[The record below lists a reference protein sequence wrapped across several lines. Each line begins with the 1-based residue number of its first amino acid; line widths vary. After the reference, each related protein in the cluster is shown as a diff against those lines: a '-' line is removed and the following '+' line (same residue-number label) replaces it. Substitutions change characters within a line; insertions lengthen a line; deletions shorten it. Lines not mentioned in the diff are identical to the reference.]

1 MIVMYDRVFLVVLDS
16 LGVGAAKDAHKYGD
30 DGANTLGH
38 IIEKGNYNLNILEKL
53 GFLNLVGV
61 NKERT
66 IGYRAIIEPKNLA
79 KDTLNGHYEMMGLI
93 EKKPFQT
100 YPDGFPLEL
109 ISEIQRAVNREVIG
123 NVVASGTKIIEE
135 LGEMHI
141 KTGAIIVYTSADSV
155 LQVAAHESVIPVE
168 ELYNICK
175 KISEIV
181 LTEKYKIG
189 RVIARPFVGKV
200 GDFVRTPRR
209 KDFTVV
215 PKENYLDLL
224 YRNGVEVLGIGK
236 IGDIFAN
243 KSITTSI
250 KTSNNIDGL
259 MKLIDVAKSNFKG
272 LCFVNLNDFDT
283 LYGHRRDRDG
293 YLRALEELNYYLPIF
308 LNRLKSTDLVI
319 FTADH
324 GNDPTYSGTDHTR
337 ENVPLI
343 VYSTKMKDSGKLDNR
358 NTLAD
363 IGATI
368 IDNYDINDTLNTGTS
383 FLELLH

>member
-93 EKKPFQT
+93 EEKPFQT

-293 YLRALEELNYYLPIF
+293 YLKALEELNYYLPIF

-363 IGATI
+363 IGATV

>member
-1 MIVMYDRVFLVVLDS
+1 MYDRIFLIVLDS
-16 LGVGAAKDAHKYGD
+16 LGVGATADAVKYGD
-30 DGANTLGH
+30 EGANTLGH
-38 IIEKGNYNLNILEKL
+38 IIDKGNYNLNVLEKL

-66 IGYRAIIEPKNLA
+66 IGYRTIMKPKNLA

-93 EKKPFQT
+93 EEKPFQT

-109 ISEIQRAVNREVIG
+109 ISEVQHAVGREVIG
-123 NVVASGTKIIEE
+123 NIVASGTEIIEE
-135 LGEMHI
+135 LGEMHM
-141 KTGAIIVYTSADSV
+141 KTGAIIIYTSADSV
-155 LQVAAHESVIPVE
+155 LQVAAHESIVPVQ

-181 LTEKYKIG
+181 LTDKYKIG
-189 RVIARPFVGKV
+189 RVIARPFIGKP
-200 GDFVRTPRR
+200 GEFVRTPKR

-224 YRNGVEVLGIGK
+224 FRNKIEVLALGK

-259 MKLIDVAKSNFKG
+259 MKLIDVAKSDFKG
-272 LCFVNLNDFDT
+272 LCFLNLNDFDT

-308 LNRLKSTDLVI
+308 LNRLKPTDLVI

-324 GNDPTYSGTDHTR
+324 GNDPTYTGTDHTR
-337 ENVPLI
+337 EDVPMI
-343 VYSTKMKDSGKLDNR
+343 AYSTSMKSSGELEPRD
-358 NTLAD
+358 TFAD

-368 IDNYDINDTLNTGTS
+368 IDNFDIDDTLKTGTS

>member
-93 EKKPFQT
+93 EEKPFQT

-293 YLRALEELNYYLPIF
+293 YLKALEELNYYLPIF

>member
-1 MIVMYDRVFLVVLDS
+1 MYDRVFLVVLDS

-93 EKKPFQT
+93 EEKPFQT

-283 LYGHRRDRDG
+283 LYGHRRDRNG
-293 YLRALEELNYYLPIF
+293 YLKALEELNYYLPIF

>member
-1 MIVMYDRVFLVVLDS
+1 MYDRIFLIVLDS
-16 LGVGAAKDAHKYGD
+16 LGVGATADAVKYGD
-30 DGANTLGH
+30 EGASTLGH
-38 IIEKGNYNLNILEKL
+38 IIEKGNYNLNVLEKL

-66 IGYRAIIEPKNLA
+66 IGYRTIMKPKNLA

-93 EKKPFQT
+93 EEKPFQT

-109 ISEIQRAVNREVIG
+109 ISEVQHAVGREVIG
-123 NVVASGTKIIEE
+123 NVVASGTEIIEE
-135 LGEMHI
+135 LGEMHM
-141 KTGAIIVYTSADSV
+141 KTGAIIIYTSADSV
-155 LQVAAHESVIPVE
+155 LQVAAHESIVPVQ

-181 LTEKYKIG
+181 LTDKYKIG
-189 RVIARPFVGKV
+189 RVIARPFIGKP
-200 GDFVRTPRR
+200 GEFVRTPKR

-224 YRNGVEVLGIGK
+224 FRNKIEVLALGK

-259 MKLIDVAKSNFKG
+259 MKLIDVAKSDFKG
-272 LCFVNLNDFDT
+272 LCFLNLNDFDT

-308 LNRLKSTDLVI
+308 LNRLKPTDLVI

-324 GNDPTYSGTDHTR
+324 GNDPTYTGTDHTR
-337 ENVPLI
+337 ENVPMI
-343 VYSTKMKDSGKLDNR
+343 AYSTSMKSSGELEPRD
-358 NTLAD
+358 TFAD

-368 IDNYDINDTLNTGTS
+368 IDNFNIEDTLKTGVS

>member
-1 MIVMYDRVFLVVLDS
+1 MYDRIFLIVLDS
-16 LGVGAAKDAHKYGD
+16 LGVGATADAVKYGD
-30 DGANTLGH
+30 EGANTLGH
-38 IIEKGNYNLNILEKL
+38 IIEKGNYNLNVLEKL

-66 IGYRAIIEPKNLA
+66 IGYRTIMKPKNLA

-93 EKKPFQT
+93 EEKPFQT

-109 ISEIQRAVNREVIG
+109 ISEVQHAVGREVIG
-123 NVVASGTKIIEE
+123 NVVASGTEIIEE
-135 LGEMHI
+135 LGEMHM

-155 LQVAAHESVIPVE
+155 LQVAAHESIVPVQ

-181 LTEKYKIG
+181 LTDKYKIG
-189 RVIARPFVGKV
+189 RVIARPFIGKP
-200 GDFVRTPRR
+200 GEFVRTPKR

-224 YRNGVEVLGIGK
+224 FRNKIEVLALGK

-259 MKLIDVAKSNFKG
+259 MKLIDVAKSDFKG
-272 LCFVNLNDFDT
+272 LCFLNLNDFDT

-308 LNRLKSTDLVI
+308 LNRLKPTDLVI

-324 GNDPTYSGTDHTR
+324 GNDPTYTGTDHTR
-337 ENVPLI
+337 ENVPMI
-343 VYSTKMKDSGKLDNR
+343 AYSTSMKSSGELEPRD
-358 NTLAD
+358 TFAD

-368 IDNYDINDTLNTGTS
+368 IDNFDIDDTLKTGTS

>member
-1 MIVMYDRVFLVVLDS
+1 MYDRIFLIVLDS
-16 LGVGAAKDAHKYGD
+16 LGVGATADAVKYGD
-30 DGANTLGH
+30 EGVNTLGH
-38 IIEKGNYNLNILEKL
+38 IIEKGNYNLNVLEKL

-66 IGYRAIIEPKNLA
+66 IGYRTIMKPKNLA

-93 EKKPFQT
+93 EEKPFQT

-109 ISEIQRAVNREVIG
+109 ISEVQHAVGREVIG
-123 NVVASGTKIIEE
+123 NVVASGTEIIEE
-135 LGEMHI
+135 LGEMHM
-141 KTGAIIVYTSADSV
+141 KTGAIIIYTSADSV
-155 LQVAAHESVIPVE
+155 LQVAAHESIVPVQ

-181 LTEKYKIG
+181 LTDKYKIG
-189 RVIARPFVGKV
+189 RVIARPFIGKP
-200 GDFVRTPRR
+200 GEFVRTPKR

-224 YRNGVEVLGIGK
+224 FRNKIEVLALGK

-259 MKLIDVAKSNFKG
+259 MKLIDVAKSDFKG
-272 LCFVNLNDFDT
+272 LCFLNLNDFDT

-308 LNRLKSTDLVI
+308 LNRLKTTDLVI

-324 GNDPTYSGTDHTR
+324 GNDPTYTGTDHTR
-337 ENVPLI
+337 ENVPMI
-343 VYSTKMKDSGKLDNR
+343 AYSTSMKSSGELEPRD
-358 NTLAD
+358 TFAD

-368 IDNYDINDTLNTGTS
+368 IDNFNIEDTLKTGVS

>member
-93 EKKPFQT
+93 EEKPFQT

-224 YRNGVEVLGIGK
+224 YRNDVEVLGIGK

-283 LYGHRRDRDG
+283 LYGHRRDRNG
-293 YLRALEELNYYLPIF
+293 YLKALEELNYYLPIF

>member
-1 MIVMYDRVFLVVLDS
+1 MYDRIFLIVLDS
-16 LGVGAAKDAHKYGD
+16 LGVGATADAVKYGD
-30 DGANTLGH
+30 EGANTLGH
-38 IIEKGNYNLNILEKL
+38 IIEKGNYNLNVLEKL

-66 IGYRAIIEPKNLA
+66 IGYRTIMKPKNLA

-93 EKKPFQT
+93 EEKPFQT

-109 ISEIQRAVNREVIG
+109 ISEVQHAVGREVIG
-123 NVVASGTKIIEE
+123 NVVASGTEIIEE
-135 LGEMHI
+135 LGEMHM
-141 KTGAIIVYTSADSV
+141 KTGAIIIYTSADSV
-155 LQVAAHESVIPVE
+155 LQVAAHESIVPVQ

-181 LTEKYKIG
+181 LTDKYKIG
-189 RVIARPFVGKV
+189 RVIARPFIGKP
-200 GDFVRTPRR
+200 GEFVRTPKR

-224 YRNGVEVLGIGK
+224 FRNKIEVLALGK

-259 MKLIDVAKSNFKG
+259 MKLIDVAKSDFKG
-272 LCFVNLNDFDT
+272 LCFLNLNDFDT

-308 LNRLKSTDLVI
+308 LNRLKPTDLVI

-324 GNDPTYSGTDHTR
+324 GNDPTYTGTDHTR
-337 ENVPLI
+337 EDVPMI
-343 VYSTKMKDSGKLDNR
+343 AYSTSMKSSGELEPRD
-358 NTLAD
+358 TFAD

-368 IDNYDINDTLNTGTS
+368 IDNFDIDDTLKTGTS

>member
-1 MIVMYDRVFLVVLDS
+1 MYDRIYLIVLDS
-16 LGVGAAKDAHKYGD
+16 LGVGATADAVKYGD
-30 DGANTLGH
+30 EGANTLGH
-38 IIEKGNYNLNILEKL
+38 IIEKGNYNLNVLEKL

-66 IGYRAIIEPKNLA
+66 IGYRTIMKPKNLA

-93 EKKPFQT
+93 EEKPFQT

-109 ISEIQRAVNREVIG
+109 ISEVQHAVGREVIG
-123 NVVASGTKIIEE
+123 NIVASGTEIIEE
-135 LGEMHI
+135 LGEMHM
-141 KTGAIIVYTSADSV
+141 KTGAIIIYTSADSV
-155 LQVAAHESVIPVE
+155 LQVAAHESIVPVQ

-181 LTEKYKIG
+181 LTDKYKIG
-189 RVIARPFVGKV
+189 RVIARPFIGKP
-200 GDFVRTPRR
+200 GEFVRTPKR

-224 YRNGVEVLGIGK
+224 FRNRVEVLALGK

-259 MKLIDVAKSNFKG
+259 MKLIDVAKSDFKG
-272 LCFVNLNDFDT
+272 LCFLNLNDFDT

-308 LNRLKSTDLVI
+308 LNRLKPTDLVI

-324 GNDPTYSGTDHTR
+324 GNDPTYTGTDHTR
-337 ENVPLI
+337 ENVPMI
-343 VYSTKMKDSGKLDNR
+343 AYSTSMKSSGELEPRD
-358 NTLAD
+358 TFAD

-368 IDNYDINDTLNTGTS
+368 IDNFNIEDTLKTGVS

>member
-1 MIVMYDRVFLVVLDS
+1 MYDRIFLIVLDS
-16 LGVGAAKDAHKYGD
+16 LGVGATADAVKYGD
-30 DGANTLGH
+30 EGANTLGH
-38 IIEKGNYNLNILEKL
+38 IIEKGNYNLNVLEKL

-66 IGYRAIIEPKNLA
+66 IGYRTIMKPKNLA

-93 EKKPFQT
+93 EEKPFQT

-109 ISEIQRAVNREVIG
+109 ISEVQHAVGREVIG
-123 NVVASGTKIIEE
+123 NIVASGTEIIEE
-135 LGEMHI
+135 LGEMHM
-141 KTGAIIVYTSADSV
+141 KTGAIIIYTSADSV
-155 LQVAAHESVIPVE
+155 LQVAAHESIVPVQ

-181 LTEKYKIG
+181 LTDKYKIG
-189 RVIARPFVGKV
+189 RVIARPFIGKP
-200 GDFVRTPRR
+200 GEFVRTPKR

-224 YRNGVEVLGIGK
+224 FRNKIEVLALGK

-259 MKLIDVAKSNFKG
+259 MKLIDVAKSDFKG
-272 LCFVNLNDFDT
+272 LCFLNLNDFDT

-308 LNRLKSTDLVI
+308 LNRLKPTDLVI

-324 GNDPTYSGTDHTR
+324 GNDPTYTGTDHTR
-337 ENVPLI
+337 ENVPMI
-343 VYSTKMKDSGKLDNR
+343 AYSTSMKSSGELEPRD
-358 NTLAD
+358 TFAD

-368 IDNYDINDTLNTGTS
+368 IDNFDIDDTLKTGTS

>member
-1 MIVMYDRVFLVVLDS
+1 MYDRIFLIVLDS
-16 LGVGAAKDAHKYGD
+16 LGVGATADAVKYGD
-30 DGANTLGH
+30 EGANTLGH
-38 IIEKGNYNLNILEKL
+38 IIEKGNYNLNVLEKL

-66 IGYRAIIEPKNLA
+66 IGYRTIMKPKNLA

-93 EKKPFQT
+93 EEKPFQT

-109 ISEIQRAVNREVIG
+109 ISEVQHAVGREVIG
-123 NVVASGTKIIEE
+123 NVVASGTEIIEE
-135 LGEMHI
+135 LGEMHM
-141 KTGAIIVYTSADSV
+141 KTGAIIIYTSADSV
-155 LQVAAHESVIPVE
+155 LQVAAHESIVPVQ

-181 LTEKYKIG
+181 LTDKYKIG
-189 RVIARPFVGKV
+189 RVIARPFIGKP
-200 GDFVRTPRR
+200 GEFVRTPKR

-224 YRNGVEVLGIGK
+224 FRNKIEVLALGK

-259 MKLIDVAKSNFKG
+259 MKLIDVAKSDFKG
-272 LCFVNLNDFDT
+272 LCFLNLNDFDT

-308 LNRLKSTDLVI
+308 LNRLKPTDLVI

-324 GNDPTYSGTDHTR
+324 GNDSTYTGTDHTR
-337 ENVPLI
+337 ENVPMI
-343 VYSTKMKDSGKLDNR
+343 AYSTSMKSSGELEPRD
-358 NTLAD
+358 TFAD

-368 IDNYDINDTLNTGTS
+368 IDNFNIEDTLKTGVS

>member
-1 MIVMYDRVFLVVLDS
+1 MYDRIFLIVLDS
-16 LGVGAAKDAHKYGD
+16 LGVGATADAVKYGD
-30 DGANTLGH
+30 EGANTLGH
-38 IIEKGNYNLNILEKL
+38 IIEKGNYNLNVLEKL

-66 IGYRAIIEPKNLA
+66 IGYRTIMKPKNLA

-93 EKKPFQT
+93 EEKPFQT

-109 ISEIQRAVNREVIG
+109 ISEVQHAVGREVIG
-123 NVVASGTKIIEE
+123 NVVASGTEIIEE
-135 LGEMHI
+135 LGEMHM
-141 KTGAIIVYTSADSV
+141 KTGAIIIYTSADSV
-155 LQVAAHESVIPVE
+155 LQVAAHESIVPVQ

-181 LTEKYKIG
+181 LTDKYKIG
-189 RVIARPFVGKV
+189 RVIARPFIGKP
-200 GDFVRTPRR
+200 GEFVRTPKR

-224 YRNGVEVLGIGK
+224 FRNKIEVLALGK

-259 MKLIDVAKSNFKG
+259 MKLIDVAKSDFKG
-272 LCFVNLNDFDT
+272 LCFLNLNDFDT

-308 LNRLKSTDLVI
+308 LNRLKPTDLVI

-324 GNDPTYSGTDHTR
+324 GNDPTYTGTDHTR
-337 ENVPLI
+337 ENVPMI
-343 VYSTKMKDSGKLDNR
+343 AYSTSMKSSGELEPRD
-358 NTLAD
+358 TFAD

-368 IDNYDINDTLNTGTS
+368 IDNFNIEDTLKTGVS

>member
-1 MIVMYDRVFLVVLDS
+1 MYDRIFLIVLDS
-16 LGVGAAKDAHKYGD
+16 LGVGATADAVKYGD
-30 DGANTLGH
+30 EGANTLGH
-38 IIEKGNYNLNILEKL
+38 IIEKGNYNLNVLEKL

-66 IGYRAIIEPKNLA
+66 IGYRTIMKPKNLA

-93 EKKPFQT
+93 EEKPFQT

-109 ISEIQRAVNREVIG
+109 ISEVQHAVGREVIG
-123 NVVASGTKIIEE
+123 NVVASGTEIIEE
-135 LGEMHI
+135 LGEMHM
-141 KTGAIIVYTSADSV
+141 KTGAIIIYTSADSV
-155 LQVAAHESVIPVE
+155 LQVAAHESIVPVQ

-181 LTEKYKIG
+181 LTDKYKIG
-189 RVIARPFVGKV
+189 RVIARPFIGKP
-200 GDFVRTPRR
+200 GEFVRTPRR

-224 YRNGVEVLGIGK
+224 YNNRIEVLALGK

-259 MKLIDVAKSNFKG
+259 MKLIDVAKSDFKG
-272 LCFVNLNDFDT
+272 LCFLNLNDFDT

-308 LNRLKSTDLVI
+308 LNRLKPTDLVI

-324 GNDPTYSGTDHTR
+324 GNDPTYTGTDHTR
-337 ENVPLI
+337 ENVPMI
-343 VYSTKMKDSGKLDNR
+343 AYSTSMKSSGELEPRD
-358 NTLAD
+358 TFAD

-368 IDNYDINDTLNTGTS
+368 IDNFDIDDTLKTGTS

>member
-1 MIVMYDRVFLVVLDS
+1 MYDRIFLIVLDS
-16 LGVGAAKDAHKYGD
+16 LGVGATADAVKYGD
-30 DGANTLGH
+30 EGVNTLGH
-38 IIEKGNYNLNILEKL
+38 IIEKGNYNLNVLEKL

-66 IGYRAIIEPKNLA
+66 IGYRTIMKPKNLA

-93 EKKPFQT
+93 EEKPFQT

-109 ISEIQRAVNREVIG
+109 ISEVQHAVGREVIG
-123 NVVASGTKIIEE
+123 NVVASGTEIIEE
-135 LGEMHI
+135 LGEMHM
-141 KTGAIIVYTSADSV
+141 KTGAIIIYTSADSV
-155 LQVAAHESVIPVE
+155 LQVAAHESIVPVQ

-181 LTEKYKIG
+181 LTDKYKIG
-189 RVIARPFVGKV
+189 RVIARPFIGKP
-200 GDFVRTPRR
+200 GEFVRTPKR

-224 YRNGVEVLGIGK
+224 FRNKIEVLALGK

-259 MKLIDVAKSNFKG
+259 MKLIDVAKSDFKG
-272 LCFVNLNDFDT
+272 LCFLNLNDFDT

-308 LNRLKSTDLVI
+308 LNRLKPTDLVI

-324 GNDPTYSGTDHTR
+324 GNDPTYTGTDHTR

-343 VYSTKMKDSGKLDNR
+343 AYSTSMKSSGELEPRD
-358 NTLAD
+358 TFAD

-368 IDNYDINDTLNTGTS
+368 IDNFNIEDTLKTGVS

>member
-1 MIVMYDRVFLVVLDS
+1 MYDRIFLIVLDS
-16 LGVGAAKDAHKYGD
+16 LGVGATTDAVKYGD
-30 DGANTLGH
+30 EGANTLGH
-38 IIEKGNYNLNILEKL
+38 IIEKGNYNLNVLEKL

-66 IGYRAIIEPKNLA
+66 IGYRTIMKPKNLA

-93 EKKPFQT
+93 EEKPFQT

-109 ISEIQRAVNREVIG
+109 ISEVQYAVGREVIG
-123 NVVASGTKIIEE
+123 NVVASGTEIIEE
-135 LGEMHI
+135 LGEMHM
-141 KTGAIIVYTSADSV
+141 KTGAIIIYTSADSV
-155 LQVAAHESVIPVE
+155 LQVAAHESIVPVQ

-181 LTEKYKIG
+181 LTDKYKIG
-189 RVIARPFVGKV
+189 RVIARPFIGKP
-200 GDFVRTPRR
+200 GEFVRTPER

-224 YRNGVEVLGIGK
+224 FRNRVEVLALGK

-250 KTSNNIDGL
+250 KISNNIDGL
-259 MKLIDVAKSNFKG
+259 MKLIDVAKSDFKG
-272 LCFVNLNDFDT
+272 LCFLNLNDFDT
-283 LYGHRRDRDG
+283 LYGHRRDKDG

-308 LNRLKSTDLVI
+308 LNRLKPTDLVI

-324 GNDPTYSGTDHTR
+324 GNDPTYTGTDHTR

-343 VYSTKMKDSGKLDNR
+343 AYSTSMKSSGELEPRD
-358 NTLAD
+358 TFAD
-363 IGATI
+363 VGATI
-368 IDNYDINDTLNTGTS
+368 IDNFNIEDTLKTGVS
-383 FLELLH
+383 FLEFLH

>member
-1 MIVMYDRVFLVVLDS
+1 MYDRIFLIVLDS
-16 LGVGAAKDAHKYGD
+16 LGVGATADAVKYGD
-30 DGANTLGH
+30 EGVNTLGH
-38 IIEKGNYNLNILEKL
+38 IIEKGNYNLNVLEKL

-66 IGYRAIIEPKNLA
+66 IGYRTIMKPKNLA

-109 ISEIQRAVNREVIG
+109 ISEIQHAIGREVIG
-123 NVVASGTKIIEE
+123 NVVTSGTKIIEE
-135 LGEMHI
+135 LGEMHM
-141 KTGAIIVYTSADSV
+141 KTGAIIIYTSADSV
-155 LQVAAHESVIPVE
+155 LQVAAHESIVPVQ

-181 LTEKYKIG
+181 LTDKYKIG
-189 RVIARPFVGKV
+189 RVIARPFIGKP
-200 GDFVRTPRR
+200 GEFVRTPKR

-224 YRNGVEVLGIGK
+224 FRNKIEVLALGK

-259 MKLIDVAKSNFKG
+259 MKLIDVAKSDFKG
-272 LCFVNLNDFDT
+272 LCFLNLNDFDT

-308 LNRLKSTDLVI
+308 LNRLKPTDLVI

-324 GNDPTYSGTDHTR
+324 GNDPTYTGTDHTR

-343 VYSTKMKDSGKLDNR
+343 AYSTSMKSSGELEPRD
-358 NTLAD
+358 TFAD

-368 IDNYDINDTLNTGTS
+368 IDNFNIEDTLKTGVS

>member
-1 MIVMYDRVFLVVLDS
+1 MYDRIFLIVLDS
-16 LGVGAAKDAHKYGD
+16 LGVGATADAVKYGD
-30 DGANTLGH
+30 EGVNTLGH
-38 IIEKGNYNLNILEKL
+38 IIEKGNYNLNVLEKL

-66 IGYRAIIEPKNLA
+66 IGYRTIMKPKNLA

-93 EKKPFQT
+93 EEKPFQT

-109 ISEIQRAVNREVIG
+109 ISEVQHAVGREVIG
-123 NVVASGTKIIEE
+123 NVVASGTEIIEE
-135 LGEMHI
+135 LGEMHM
-141 KTGAIIVYTSADSV
+141 KTGAIIIYTSADSV
-155 LQVAAHESVIPVE
+155 LQVAAHESIVPVQ

-181 LTEKYKIG
+181 LTDKYKIG
-189 RVIARPFVGKV
+189 RVIARPFIGKP
-200 GDFVRTPRR
+200 GEFVRTPKR

-224 YRNGVEVLGIGK
+224 FRNKIEVLALGK

-259 MKLIDVAKSNFKG
+259 MKLIDVAKSDFKG
-272 LCFVNLNDFDT
+272 LCFLNLNDFDT

-308 LNRLKSTDLVI
+308 LNRLKPTDLVI

-324 GNDPTYSGTDHTR
+324 GNDPTYTGTDHTR

-343 VYSTKMKDSGKLDNR
+343 AYSTSMKSSGGLEPRD
-358 NTLAD
+358 TFAD

-368 IDNYDINDTLNTGTS
+368 IDNFNIEDTLKTGVS

>member
-1 MIVMYDRVFLVVLDS
+1 MYDRIFLIVLDS
-16 LGVGAAKDAHKYGD
+16 LGVGATADAVKYGD
-30 DGANTLGH
+30 EGVNTLGH
-38 IIEKGNYNLNILEKL
+38 IIEKGNYNLNVLEKL

-66 IGYRAIIEPKNLA
+66 IGYRTIMKPKNLA

-93 EKKPFQT
+93 EEKPFQT

-109 ISEIQRAVNREVIG
+109 ISEVQHAVGREVIG
-123 NVVASGTKIIEE
+123 NVVASGTEIIEE
-135 LGEMHI
+135 LGEMHM
-141 KTGAIIVYTSADSV
+141 KTGAIIIYTSADSV
-155 LQVAAHESVIPVE
+155 LQVAAHESIVPVQ

-181 LTEKYKIG
+181 LTDKYKIG
-189 RVIARPFVGKV
+189 RVIARPFIGKP
-200 GDFVRTPRR
+200 GEFVRTPKR

-224 YRNGVEVLGIGK
+224 FRNRVEVLALGK

-259 MKLIDVAKSNFKG
+259 MKLIDVAKSDFKG
-272 LCFVNLNDFDT
+272 LCFLNLNDFDT

-308 LNRLKSTDLVI
+308 LNRLKPTDLVI

-324 GNDPTYSGTDHTR
+324 GNDPTYTGTDHTR
-337 ENVPLI
+337 ENVPMI
-343 VYSTKMKDSGKLDNR
+343 AYSTSMKSSGELEPRD
-358 NTLAD
+358 TFAD

-368 IDNYDINDTLNTGTS
+368 IDNFNIEDTLKTGVS

>member
-1 MIVMYDRVFLVVLDS
+1 MYDRIFLIVLDS
-16 LGVGAAKDAHKYGD
+16 LGVGATADAVKYGD
-30 DGANTLGH
+30 EGANTLGH
-38 IIEKGNYNLNILEKL
+38 IIEKGNYNLNVLEKL

-66 IGYRAIIEPKNLA
+66 IGYRTTMKPKNLA

-93 EKKPFQT
+93 EEKPFQT

-109 ISEIQRAVNREVIG
+109 ISEVQHAVGREVIG
-123 NVVASGTKIIEE
+123 NVVASGTEIIEE
-135 LGEMHI
+135 LGEMHM
-141 KTGAIIVYTSADSV
+141 KTGAIIIYTSADSV
-155 LQVAAHESVIPVE
+155 LQVAAHESIVPVQ

-181 LTEKYKIG
+181 LTDKYKIG
-189 RVIARPFVGKV
+189 RVIARPFIGKP
-200 GDFVRTPRR
+200 GEFVRTPRR

-224 YRNGVEVLGIGK
+224 YNNRIEVLALGK

-250 KTSNNIDGL
+250 KTTNNIDGL
-259 MKLIDVAKSNFKG
+259 MKLIDVAKSDFKG
-272 LCFVNLNDFDT
+272 LYFLNLNDFDT

-308 LNRLKSTDLVI
+308 LNRLKPTDLVI

-324 GNDPTYSGTDHTR
+324 GNDPTYTGTDHTR
-337 ENVPLI
+337 ENVPMI
-343 VYSTKMKDSGKLDNR
+343 AYSTSMKSTGELDAR
-358 NTLAD
+358 DTFAD

-368 IDNYDINDTLNTGTS
+368 IDNFDIDDTLKTGTS

>member
-93 EKKPFQT
+93 EEKPFQT

-272 LCFVNLNDFDT
+272 FCFVNLNDFDT

-293 YLRALEELNYYLPIF
+293 YLKALEELNYYLPIF

-343 VYSTKMKDSGKLDNR
+343 VYSTKMKGSGKLDNR

-368 IDNYDINDTLNTGTS
+368 IDNYDIDDTLNTGTS

>member
-1 MIVMYDRVFLVVLDS
+1 MYDRIFLIVLDS
-16 LGVGAAKDAHKYGD
+16 LGVGATADAVKYGD
-30 DGANTLGH
+30 EGANTLGH
-38 IIEKGNYNLNILEKL
+38 IIEKGNYNLNVLEKL

-66 IGYRAIIEPKNLA
+66 IGYRTIMKPKNLA

-93 EKKPFQT
+93 EEKPFQT

-109 ISEIQRAVNREVIG
+109 ISEVQHAVGREVIG
-123 NVVASGTKIIEE
+123 NVVASGTEIIEE
-135 LGEMHI
+135 LGEMHM
-141 KTGAIIVYTSADSV
+141 KTGAIIIYTSADSV
-155 LQVAAHESVIPVE
+155 LQVAAHESIVPVQ

-181 LTEKYKIG
+181 LTDKYKIG
-189 RVIARPFVGKV
+189 RVIARPFIGKP
-200 GDFVRTPRR
+200 GEFVRTPKR

-224 YRNGVEVLGIGK
+224 FRNRVEVLALGK

-259 MKLIDVAKSNFKG
+259 MKLIDVSKSDFKG
-272 LCFVNLNDFDT
+272 LCFLNLNDFDT

-308 LNRLKSTDLVI
+308 LNRLKPTDLVI

-324 GNDPTYSGTDHTR
+324 GNDPTYTGTDHTR
-337 ENVPLI
+337 ENVPMI
-343 VYSTKMKDSGKLDNR
+343 AYSTSMKSTGELDAR
-358 NTLAD
+358 DTFAD

-368 IDNYDINDTLNTGTS
+368 IDNFDIDDTLKTGTS

>member
-1 MIVMYDRVFLVVLDS
+1 MYDRIFLIVLDS
-16 LGVGAAKDAHKYGD
+16 LGVGATADAVKYGD
-30 DGANTLGH
+30 EGASTLGH
-38 IIEKGNYNLNILEKL
+38 IIEKGNYNLNVLEKL

-66 IGYRAIIEPKNLA
+66 IGYRTIMKPKNLA

-93 EKKPFQT
+93 EEKPFQT

-109 ISEIQRAVNREVIG
+109 ISEVQHAVGREVIG
-123 NVVASGTKIIEE
+123 NVVASGTEIIEE
-135 LGEMHI
+135 LGEMHM
-141 KTGAIIVYTSADSV
+141 KTGAIIIYTSADSV
-155 LQVAAHESVIPVE
+155 LQVAAHESIVPVQ

-181 LTEKYKIG
+181 LTDKYKIG
-189 RVIARPFVGKV
+189 RVIARPFIGKP
-200 GDFVRTPRR
+200 GEFVRTPKR

-224 YRNGVEVLGIGK
+224 FRNKIEVLALGK

-259 MKLIDVAKSNFKG
+259 MKLIDVAKSDFKG
-272 LCFVNLNDFDT
+272 LCFLNLNDFDT

-308 LNRLKSTDLVI
+308 LNRLKPTDLVI

-324 GNDPTYSGTDHTR
+324 GNDPTYTGTDHTR
-337 ENVPLI
+337 ENVPMI
-343 VYSTKMKDSGKLDNR
+343 VYSTSMKSSGELEPRD
-358 NTLAD
+358 TFAD

-368 IDNYDINDTLNTGTS
+368 IDNFNIEDTLKTGVS